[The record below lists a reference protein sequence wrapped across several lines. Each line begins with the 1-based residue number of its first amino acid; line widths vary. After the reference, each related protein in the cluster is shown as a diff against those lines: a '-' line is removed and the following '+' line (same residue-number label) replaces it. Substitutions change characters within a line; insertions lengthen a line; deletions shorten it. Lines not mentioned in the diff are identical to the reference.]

1 MHLDRLKYIAGEK
14 DEPPVL
20 FLVHLR
26 DQGHL
31 VQRHNIISFSH
42 IMLSLVLHAM
52 PFLDYINQML
62 SIH

>member
-1 MHLDRLKYIAGEK
+1 MHRLKYIAWEK

-20 FLVHLR
+20 FRVHLR

-42 IMLSLVLHAM
+42 NIMLSLVLHAM

-62 SIH
+62 SIY